1 MVYLKPVIAPSG
13 FDNLWNRSAW
23 RVRFLR
29 DSPCKEGKS
38 ASVRFQSTQVQG
50 LPLWAIHGYNRCD
63 GRVWGG
69 LHHLNIPADG
79 QGIVRDQRRSHI
91 PTDGYLSVHIR
102 PHRRRSSYSLRTQVD
117 YHNGHGS
124 GGCCALQYVSDHQ
137 HLQPRLLPL
146 SRPCRL
152 WRWGW
157 AGDQPGYKHGLDEHT
172 LAESWF
178 RIWGQQYR

>member
-23 RVRFLR
+23 RVR
-29 DSPCKEGKS
+29 
-38 ASVRFQSTQVQG
+38 
-50 LPLWAIHGYNRCD
+50 
-63 GRVWGG
+63 GG

-124 GGCCALQYVSDHQ
+124 GGCSALQYVSDHQ
-137 HLQPRLLPL
+137 HLQPLLLPL
-146 SRPCRL
+146 SGPGRL
-152 WRWGW
+152 WRWGG

-172 LAESWF
+172 LAESWC